1 MNKVVILGIDNFSY
15 KNTYQVKC
23 LNQNNYKVYVFTNDV
38 LNTSSKNLSNK
49 NDLKILEKGLLSRI
63 RQINNFLSQNKTE
76 IHHVE
81 IYPGGRFSFIYL
93 MLAKKYDLK
102 SIIVERGDIDPGFKK
117 QSFTKLSMRVCYK
130 FSDIVWYRESYKHL
144 DVEKQLKEWGA
155 KRLYFI
161 PNAAPEVD
169 VEKQNVLNKYIFLW
183 VNRFL
188 KERNVKWF
196 VDSVNEIKYSKSI
209 MLGLMNNNYE
219 DKYPINNQSEHI
231 QVIDYQNPRDYYLR
245 SKFFVL
251 PSDVVFL
258 NNALLEA
265 MSYGLVP
272 LISNV
277 HGSDQIVDDG
287 INGFIFEHSKSGLK
301 NAMNK
306 AIKLTHAE
314 YEQMSRNAQK
324 KVKETF
330 SYDVWSKKYINM
342 INDL

>member
-38 LNTSSKNLSNK
+38 LNTSSENLSDK

-102 SIIVERGDIDPGFKK
+102 SIIVERGDIDGFKK

-144 DVEKQLKEWGA
+144 NVEKQLKEWGA
-155 KRLYFI
+155 KRLCFI
-161 PNAAPEVD
+161 PNASPEVD
-169 VEKQNVLNKYIFLW
+169 VGKQNVLNKYVFLW

-251 PSDVVFL
+251 PSNVVFL

-272 LISNV
+272 LISDV
-277 HGSDQIVDDG
+277 WGSDQIVDDG
-287 INGFIFEHSKSGLK
+287 INGFVFEHSKDGLK
-301 NAMNK
+301 NAMKK
-306 AIKLTHAE
+306 AIALTHEE
-314 YEQMSRNAQK
+314 YEKMSSNAQK
-324 KVKETF
+324 KVKESF

-342 INDL
+342 INVL

>member
-1 MNKVVILGIDNFSY
+1 MKKIIILGIDNFSY
-15 KNTYQVKC
+15 KNIYQVRC
-23 LNQNNYKVYVFTNDV
+23 LNENNFKVYVFTNDV
-38 LNTSSKNLSNK
+38 LKTSKKNL
-49 NDLKILEKGLLSRI
+49 NDQNNLMILKKGLLERI
-63 RQINNFLSQNKTE
+63 RQINAFLSQNRKD

-93 MLAKKYDLK
+93 MLAKRFNLK
-102 SIIVERGDIDPGFKK
+102 SIVVERGDINLFRKFT
-117 QSFTKLSMRVCYK
+117 FTKFSMRVCYR
-130 FSDIVWYRESYKHL
+130 FSDIVWYRESYKDL
-144 DVEKQLKEWGA
+144 DVRKQLEEWGT
-155 KRLYFI
+155 KRICFI

-169 VEKQNVLNKYIFLW
+169 LEEQNIPNKYVFLW

-188 KERNVKWF
+188 KERNVEWF
-196 VDSVNEIKYSKSI
+196 VDSVNEMKYSKSI
-209 MLGLMNNNYE
+209 MVGQMNNDYE
-219 DKYPINNQSEHI
+219 EKYPINNQSPFLK
-231 QVIDYQNPRDYYLR
+231 VVDYQNPRDFYLD

-277 HGSDQIVDDG
+277 QGSDQIVDDG
-287 INGFIFEHSKSGLK
+287 ISGFIFEHSKSGLK

-306 AIKLTHAE
+306 AINLLDEE
-314 YEQMSRNAQK
+314 YSQMSSNAQK
-324 KVKETF
+324 KVKESF

-342 INDL
+342 INVL

>member
-1 MNKVVILGIDNFSY
+1 MKKIVILGIDNFSY

-23 LNQNNYKVYVFTNDV
+23 LNQNNYKVFVFTNDV
-38 LNTSSKNLSNK
+38 LKTSSKNLSSN
-49 NDLKILEKGLLSRI
+49 NDLNILESGLLKRI
-63 RQINNFLSQNKTE
+63 RQIYKFLSQNKRE

-93 MLAKKYDLK
+93 LIAKIFKLK
-102 SIIVERGDIDPGFKK
+102 SIIVERGDICLFRK
-117 QSFTKLSMRVCYK
+117 QSFTKFSMRFCYR
-130 FSDIVWYRESYKHL
+130 FSDIVWYRESYKDI
-144 DVEKQLKEWGA
+144 DVKKTLERWGA
-155 KRLYFI
+155 KRIYFI
-161 PNAAPEVD
+161 PNAAPEID
-169 VEKQNVLNKYIFLW
+169 FEKHNNLNKYVFLW

-196 VDSVNEIKYSKSI
+196 VDSVNEIKSSKSI
-209 MLGLMNNNYE
+209 MLGLMNNQE
-219 DKYPINNQSEHI
+219 DEIYAVNNQSNHLK
-231 QVIDYQNPRDYYLR
+231 VIDYQNPKDYFLS

-277 HGSDQIVDDG
+277 QGSNLIVDDG
-287 INGFIFEHSKSGLK
+287 INGFIFEHSKAGLK
-301 NAMNK
+301 NAMKK
-306 AIKLTHAE
+306 AIALTDQE
-314 YEQMSRNAQK
+314 YNQMSKNVLE
-324 KVKETF
+324 KVKKSF
-330 SYDVWSKKYINM
+330 SYDVWCKKYINM